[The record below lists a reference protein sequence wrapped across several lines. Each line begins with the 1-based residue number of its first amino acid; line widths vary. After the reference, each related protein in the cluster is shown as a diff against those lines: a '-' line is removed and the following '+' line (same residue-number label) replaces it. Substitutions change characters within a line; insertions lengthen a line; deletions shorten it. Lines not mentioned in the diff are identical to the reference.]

1 MTLIIHI
8 LIRFIEYCCD
18 SGILLLNS
26 WTYEKKFQIFHP
38 YVTRGCI
45 AWPPEWNEELEE
57 DEKINPSFYTSAYT
71 RDLTDS
77 KGLCVI
83 YSLTFLLKLTVSNL
97 WRYCSWKLCLLKY
110 INQISMFMILK
121 SDSFQLLL
129 LYKVTPSKHIEMIKF
144 KHFQT

>member
-8 LIRFIEYCCD
+8 LIRFIE
-18 SGILLLNS
+18 STVVTQIFFS
-26 WTYEKKFQIFHP
+26 WTLEHMKTNFQIFHP

-77 KGLCVI
+77 KGTVCDIFIDSAFKADSVKFMTLQ
-83 YSLTFLLKLTVSNL
+83 LKTLSYQVYQSDINVYDFKKWFFSIVTLQSNTVETYRND
-97 WRYCSWKLCLLKY
+97 
-110 INQISMFMILK
+110 QI
-121 SDSFQLLL
+121 
-129 LYKVTPSKHIEMIKF
+129 
-144 KHFQT
+144 

>member
-77 KGLCVI
+77 KGTVCDIFIDSPFKADSVKFMTLLQLKTLSSQVYQPDI
-83 YSLTFLLKLTVSNL
+83 NVYDFKKWFFSIVTSLQSNTVETYRND
-97 WRYCSWKLCLLKY
+97 
-110 INQISMFMILK
+110 QI
-121 SDSFQLLL
+121 
-129 LYKVTPSKHIEMIKF
+129 
-144 KHFQT
+144 

>member
-26 WTYEKKFQIFHP
+26 WTYEQKFQIFHP

-77 KGLCVI
+77 KGTVCDIFIDSPFKADSVKFMTLLQLKTLSSQVYQSDI
-83 YSLTFLLKLTVSNL
+83 NVYDFKKWFFSIVTSLQSNTVETYRND
-97 WRYCSWKLCLLKY
+97 
-110 INQISMFMILK
+110 QI
-121 SDSFQLLL
+121 
-129 LYKVTPSKHIEMIKF
+129 
-144 KHFQT
+144 

>member
-77 KGLCVI
+77 KGTVCDIFIDSPFKADSVKFMTLLQLKTLSSQVYQSDI
-83 YSLTFLLKLTVSNL
+83 NVYDFKKWFFSIVTSLQSNTVETYRND
-97 WRYCSWKLCLLKY
+97 
-110 INQISMFMILK
+110 QI
-121 SDSFQLLL
+121 
-129 LYKVTPSKHIEMIKF
+129 
-144 KHFQT
+144 

>member
-77 KGLCVI
+77 KGTVCDIFIDSPFKADSVKFMTLLQLKTFSYQVYQSDI
-83 YSLTFLLKLTVSNL
+83 NDYDFKKWFFSIVTSLQSNTVETYRND
-97 WRYCSWKLCLLKY
+97 
-110 INQISMFMILK
+110 QI
-121 SDSFQLLL
+121 
-129 LYKVTPSKHIEMIKF
+129 
-144 KHFQT
+144 